1 MKKFL
6 IIAAI
11 VAVPPLGAILALKQI
26 NKEEEKIKIYTNEL
40 DKKNSEIDVL
50 LKEKNSHWS
59 DEQIDDYKQRVR
71 KAD

>member
-26 NKEEEKIKIYTNEL
+26 NDGEKKLN
-40 DKKNSEIDVL
+40 KKNAEIDVL
-50 LKEKNSHWS
+50 LKEKNSPWS
-59 DEQIDDYKQRVR
+59 EEQIAGYKQRVR
-71 KAD
+71 KAN